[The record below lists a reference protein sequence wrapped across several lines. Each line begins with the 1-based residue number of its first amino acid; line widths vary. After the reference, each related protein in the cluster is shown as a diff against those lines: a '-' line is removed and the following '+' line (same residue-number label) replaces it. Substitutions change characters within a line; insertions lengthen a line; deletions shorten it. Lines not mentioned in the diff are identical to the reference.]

1 MKMSELVSK
10 IAADAEVATAK
21 KNKDAVFS
29 VNDILPDASGN
40 VEIEITAGG
49 GIEVEKFGAVGD
61 GITDDTEA
69 FRRAIE
75 ESPEGTRFLLS
86 KKYLVNNIR
95 SSSGSARKN
104 ITFIGQNDAMVKIK
118 PNILSVIDFGTL
130 SGLTYQVKDYLEE
143 LQTGILGWQVA
154 QLQAHTGRIFEYIK
168 VPIKTTIPSS
178 LIKGAILRGKTS
190 RLQFE
195 VTNVDLD
202 DPDGVG
208 TARIYFLGAT
218 NNEKAKNVL
227 TKAADGTTLVE
238 NFEIKP
244 YLKFDTWLLDF
255 GVGAIPSDFI
265 NEEEDKTRKI
275 TQIPSGKV
283 ARVDNVYTHT
293 TATGQVVNIAEVS
306 AFHPSQVSKSWDLPV
321 APLNANEN
329 LKIEE
334 FSLNDMSFGA
344 FNRVENVLIENV
356 HFDGSSYEIG
366 ARRMNAND
374 WNIIYTDSV
383 RNLTLRNCSFENSVM
398 AAIHAGGAG
407 NQSSAYSDFPDKVLI
422 DNCTF
427 ENNGRND
434 IEIIYGKNIQVTN
447 CKGDNSLDIE
457 MNGNELVESISVSG
471 CSFREF
477 TPYSPSDIS
486 GTCEISVT
494 NSTFNRV
501 SAQVGAHA
509 KLSNCYIHSVGI
521 YNANSTEFTTCAI
534 NKIDGMYGKSV
545 PSFHNCQIYGL
556 PTDGAASYNEGDK
569 SVLRLNNSIID
580 LSFQGDNEHGSWGFD
595 FRDSV
600 VISRT
605 KFSLIAKYF
614 TDEKSVFH
622 NVEFNNVCLEAGAS
636 NHDMKFYDCQ
646 FLLKD
651 PLVMH
656 EMLAGWG
663 GGKEVGVPAKVY
675 LQNCYF
681 QGSLYTSAAVTMVD
695 CVLDGVSKPTL
706 YASKG
711 ISINGLKSSLPHGI
725 DWEYVDTPSAGF
737 KVKFNN
743 VDISKNIGEDLGV
756 SGGPSM
762 SNVEE
767 GSTAFYMDNPAQFA
781 AVMAYQDNQ
790 LIVQSPS
797 LGTNSGG
804 SLQDDWNLNIVA
816 GTYRVQSEDFSA
828 LLNQPVGVSRFGVLI
843 VSAKGD
849 SVSQQYIPH
858 NNTGIWWRSKFGT
871 TDWTEWTRLVT
882 SNDAT
887 AWNEGMLRRSGV
899 IDANWDTLVQMG
911 AYKVFSPVVPNVGLN
926 RPVGA
931 GTFGVLAVLVSEG
944 AVLQIYAPD
953 NATQGIYTRMQ
964 YGGGIWTAW
973 NQPSLSKIDSFSAD
987 PVSPVI
993 GQMWLRSDL

>member
-10 IAADAEVATAK
+10 TIEDAEVATAK

-40 VEIEITAGG
+40 VDIEITAGG

-69 FRRAIE
+69 FTRAIE

-104 ITFIGQNDAMVKIK
+104 VTFIGQNDAMVKIK

-143 LQTGILGWQVA
+143 LQTGALGWQVA

-168 VPIKTTIPSS
+168 VPVQTTIPSS

-195 VTNVDLD
+195 VTNIDLD

-218 NNEKAKNVL
+218 NTEKAKNVL
-227 TKAADGTTLVE
+227 AKATDGTTLIE

-255 GVGAIPSDFI
+255 GVGAIPTDFI

-283 ARVDNVYTHT
+283 ARVDEVYTHT
-293 TATGQVVNIAEVS
+293 TATGQVINIAEVS

-383 RNLTLRNCSFENSVM
+383 RNLTLRNCTFENSVM
-398 AAIHAGGAG
+398 AGVHLGGAG

-509 KLSNCYIHSVGI
+509 KLSNCYIHQVDI

-556 PTDGAASYNEGDK
+556 PTGGSASYNEGDK

-695 CVLDGVSKPTL
+695 CVLDGVAKPTL
-706 YASKG
+706 YGSKG

-743 VDISKNIGEDLGV
+743 VDVSKNIPGDLGV
-756 SGGPSM
+756 SGGSM

-781 AVMAYQDNQ
+781 AVTAYQNNQ
-790 LIVQSPS
+790 LVIQSPS

-804 SLQDDWNLNIVA
+804 SLNEDWNLNVVA
-816 GTYRVQSEDFSA
+816 GTYRVLSEPFTA
-828 LLNQPVGVSRFGVLI
+828 LLNQPPSTVTRFGTLV

-849 SVSQQYIPH
+849 NVSQQYIPH
-858 NNTGIWWRSKFGT
+858 NTTGIWLRSKFGA
-871 TDWTEWTRLVT
+871 TDWTVWTRLTT
-882 SNDAT
+882 SVDAI
-887 AWNEGMLRRSGV
+887 AWNKGMLVRSAELVGDWNLA
-899 IDANWDTLVQMG
+899 IDMG
-911 AYKVFSPVVPNVGLN
+911 TYRVAY
-926 RPVGA
+926 A
-931 GTFGVLAVLVSEG
+931 GTFGLLNQPYGAYPYGILNVFASE
-944 AVLQIYAPD
+944 ASVVQMYIPHTD
-953 NATQGIYTRMQ
+953 EGIYIRSKFGATDWTGWKA
-964 YGGGIWTAW
+964 YGKHVVIE
-973 NQPSLSKIDSFSAD
+973 SLGAD
-987 PVSPVI
+987 PTSPVI
-993 GQMWLRSDL
+993 GRMWLRSDL